1 MSLHPDETLVSRPR
15 QRAATGKQQLVV
27 RGAPDD
33 SQPDVLDKL
42 THVENSLA
50 SVEAELRAIKASRD
64 SKRWD
69 ARTLVTI
76 VAIALSIAGYVIQ
89 DARNSSRQD
98 AEIEGM
104 RVRIVNL
111 EGIATAN
118 TEARIRTEVE
128 LKGLR
133 EGQEEIK
140 RLLQQ
145 HDSHT
150 QGVLLRGRP

>member
-1 MSLHPDETLVSRPR
+1 MSPQSDETLVSRPR
-15 QRAATGKQQLVV
+15 QRTATGKQQLVV

-33 SQPDVLDKL
+33 LQPEVLGKL
-42 THVENSLA
+42 THLERSLA
-50 SVEAELRAIKASRD
+50 SVESELQAIKSRD
-64 SKRWD
+64 PKRWD
-69 ARTLVTI
+69 ARTLVTLA
-76 VAIALSIAGYVIQ
+76 AIALSITGYVIQ
-89 DARNSSRQD
+89 DARSSSRQE
-98 AEIEGM
+98 AEIEMM

-145 HDSHT
+145 HDTHT
-150 QGVLLRGRP
+150 QGLLQRGHR

>member
-1 MSLHPDETLVSRPR
+1 MSPQSDETLVSRLKP
-15 QRAATGKQQLVV
+15 RAATGKQQLVV

-33 SQPDVLDKL
+33 SQPEVHSKL
-42 THVENSLA
+42 THLESSLA
-50 SVEAELRAIKASRD
+50 SVEAELKAIKGREP
-64 SKRWD
+64 KRWD
-69 ARTLVTI
+69 ARTLVTLA
-76 VAIALSIAGYVIQ
+76 AIALSITGYVIQ

-98 AEIEGM
+98 AEIEMM

-118 TEARIRTEVE
+118 TEARIRTEME

-133 EGQEEIK
+133 EGQEDIK

-150 QGVLLRGRP
+150 RVMLHR

>member
-1 MSLHPDETLVSRPR
+1 MSPQSDETLVSRPR
-15 QRAATGKQQLVV
+15 QRTATGKQQLVV

-33 SQPDVLDKL
+33 LQPEVLGKL
-42 THVENSLA
+42 THLERSLA
-50 SVEAELRAIKASRD
+50 SVESELQAIKSRD

-69 ARTLVTI
+69 ARTLVTLA
-76 VAIALSIAGYVIQ
+76 AIALSITGYVIQ
-89 DARNSSRQD
+89 DARSSSRQE
-98 AEIEGM
+98 AEIEMM

-145 HDSHT
+145 HDTHT
-150 QGVLLRGRP
+150 QGLLQRGHR